1 MKKAKIM
8 LTAIAAVAIVG
19 GAMAFNAHRTS
30 VTLYPD
36 VNGVC
41 TTSTTIITSAEDQG
55 LGSFNYNTTSSA
67 ACPFTLFYAQE
78 Q

>member
-19 GAMAFNAHRTS
+19 GAMALNAHRTP
-30 VTLYPD
+30 VTIFPD

-41 TTSTTIITSAEDQG
+41 LTSASIVTSSEDQG
-55 LGSFNYNTTSSA
+55 LGSFNYNTISSSS
-67 ACPFTLFYAQE
+67 CPDFAYYNAE
-78 Q
+78 